1 MSIIVVTHA
10 SAALLTSCHIYT
22 QECYCIKAY
31 AIILIVS
38 LIYLENRPGAKLL
51 YLKIFFV
58 ATLVTDSVTRFVVEH
73 QSTAAPS
80 SLLHERSAFLGRG
93 TFGKA

>member
-1 MSIIVVTHA
+1 VAIIVVTHT
-10 SAALLTSCHIYT
+10 SAALLTLCHIYT
-22 QECYCIKAY
+22 QGCYCNKAY
-31 AIILIVS
+31 GTNLMVS
-38 LIYLENRPGAKLL
+38 LIYLKNRPGAKLL

-73 QSTAAPS
+73 QSTAVPS

-93 TFGKA
+93 TFGKE